1 MAIKFTSN
9 FQVTEKEINAYENK
23 VSELNGGTLGD
34 VISITATLKENDE
47 VELEWETEDSTKIER
62 IRRITGYLVGSMNRW
77 NEGKQAE
84 ERDRVKHSV

>member
-9 FQVTEKEINAYENK
+9 FQVTEKEISLYESK

-47 VELEWETEDSTKIER
+47 VELEWETTDSTKIER
-62 IRRITGYLVGSMNRW
+62 IRRITGYLSGTTDRW
-77 NEGKQAE
+77 NGAKQAE
-84 ERDRVKHSV
+84 EKERVKHDI